1 MLCKA
6 CNEITTNNFI
16 KCDCGL
22 YLHYECLYKYNVLP
36 NDYANISQ
44 SKYAIHILKSP
55 FFKFTCKSCSLN
67 GEYSSKSIDFN
78 KKFDELTTS
87 ITAINTKLASLSN
100 INETISS
107 TYSSILK
114 TNLNSPTIHNIRP
127 TIHNNTIPNIH
138 NNIHSVPTIRNQFIP
153 SIIHPTIHNIRPTI
167 HNSTRPTIHNNIH
180 SVPTIRNQSIPSIV
194 IEHIDLK
201 NRNIS
206 YIKSLFSHLRLHYNT
221 IGNISFHSHY
231 CNIIVSSPYIRDT
244 LLNSK
249 SETID
254 SPFSRLFIRPY
265 IDDLTAKRGKVL
277 YHAYKAKLTNT
288 NYKCVFNR
296 RTSIYELRPTQLISN
311 TEMIS
316 WKCKPYVPTEEQYI
330 SWCTDYK
337 SYLDNKSNNPHTNTE
352 NTNDNIK
359 STSTDPHTD
368 NENTKDSKDNTANI
382 SDNNVKRT

>member
-67 GEYSSKSIDFN
+67 GENSSKSIDFN

-138 NNIHSVPTIRNQFIP
+138 NNIHSVPTIRNQ
-153 SIIHPTIHNIRPTI
+153 
-167 HNSTRPTIHNNIH
+167 
-180 SVPTIRNQSIPSIV
+180 SIPSIV

-206 YIKSLFSHLRLHYNT
+206 YIKSLFSHLRLHHNT

-311 TEMIS
+311 TEMIN

-352 NTNDNIK
+352 NTNDNIT